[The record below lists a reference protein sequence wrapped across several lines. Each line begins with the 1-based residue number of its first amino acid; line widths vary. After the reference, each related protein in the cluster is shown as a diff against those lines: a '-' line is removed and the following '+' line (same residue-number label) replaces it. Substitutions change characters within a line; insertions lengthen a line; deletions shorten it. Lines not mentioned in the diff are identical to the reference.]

1 MNSTTGVLFLTVFAY
16 LCGSVPFGLI
26 FARAFTGEDVRQS
39 GSGNIGAANVAR
51 TAGISIA
58 ALTLVGDV
66 TKGLLPVLVGRALHL
81 SPNELAIVGGAAVLG
96 HDFSIFLK
104 LRGGK
109 GVATTLGVAL
119 GLAPAAAIVGAVVW
133 LVGYGLSRKSAVGS
147 LMALWSLPLALA
159 VLDVSD
165 AYIALTFCLFL
176 LALIT
181 HRENLARLSSARE
194 PNVRVQR
201 RAR

>member
-1 MNSTTGVLFLTVFAY
+1 MNSTVAVVVLTVVAY

-26 FARAFTGEDVRQS
+26 FGRAFAGTDVRET

-51 TAGISIA
+51 TAGIGVAI
-58 ALTLVGDV
+58 LTLVGDV
-66 TKGLLPVLVGRALHL
+66 TKGLLPVLVGRVLHL
-81 SPNELAIVGGAAVLG
+81 SPNELAIIGGAAVLG

-104 LRGGK
+104 FRGGK
-109 GVATTLGVAL
+109 GVATTLGVVLA
-119 GLAPAAAIVGAVVW
+119 LAPAAVAVAAVVW

-159 VLDVSD
+159 VFDKPD
-165 AYIALTFCLFL
+165 AYIALTFGLFL

-181 HRENLARLSSARE
+181 HRDNLARLSTARE
-194 PNVRVQR
+194 PDVRFQR